1 MKKILNHPLFRPT
14 AAAATALLTASPAL
28 GLGLGAA
35 LGLTAGNAPGKATS
49 KLGKNLLQLSV
60 IFLGFGLPLGTV
72 LHVGFSSLGL
82 TLVSISATLLAG
94 ILLGK
99 LFAVEKNLSFLLSG
113 GTAICGGSAI
123 AAMAPAIGASSA
135 HTAVA
140 MAVVFLLNGVALVLF
155 PPLGHLAHLTQQQFG
170 LWAAL
175 AIHDTS
181 SVVGAGAA
189 YGMEAFALATTV
201 KLTRALWILPLSFA
215 ASRLCRGRSGAAFP
229 WFLLGFLLAS
239 LTRSLVPDLTPL
251 WGALALTGKRLMV
264 ATLFLVGAA
273 LTRKDLGDVG
283 GRPLLE
289 ALALWVLVSVASLAA
304 IKFGGLHIDLA
315 L

>member
-1 MKKILNHPLFRPT
+1 MDKILNHRLFRP
-14 AAAATALLTASPAL
+14 AAALAVALVSASPAL
-28 GLGLGAA
+28 GLCLGAG
-35 LGLTAGNAPGKATS
+35 LGLTAGNAPGRATS
-49 KLGKNLLQLSV
+49 AMGKTLLQLSV
-60 IFLGFGLPLGTV
+60 ILLGFGLPLGAV
-72 LHVGFSSLGL
+72 LQVGL
-82 TLVSISATLLAG
+82 TSVGLTFVSISATLVAG
-94 ILLGK
+94 ILLGR
-99 LFAVEKNLSFLLSG
+99 LLGVERDLSLLLSG

-155 PPLGHLAHLTQQQFG
+155 PPLGHLVNLTQQQFG

-201 KLTRALWILPLSFA
+201 KLTRALWILPLSLV
-215 ASRLCRGRSGAAFP
+215 ASRLYRRKSGATFP
-229 WFLLGFLLAS
+229 WFLVGFLLAS
-239 LTRSLVPDLTPL
+239 LARSLLPDLTPL
-251 WGALALTGKRLMV
+251 WGALALGGKRLMV

-273 LTRKDLGDVG
+273 LTRKDLREAG
-283 GRPLLE
+283 GRPLVT
-289 ALALWVLVSVASLAA
+289 ALILWFIVSAVSLVA
-304 IKFGGLHIDLA
+304 IKFGGLHLDLP